1 MADRAWDFDAVV
13 IGGGPGGSSAATALA
28 RRGHRVLLLEREV
41 FPRFH
46 IGESQLP
53 WSDEVFRALGVQDVV
68 AQAGFVEKWGASF
81 TSADGAFDQYADFAQ
96 AVETPRPQTVQVR
109 RADFDHLLLKHSA
122 RSGVDVREGCR
133 ALDAQFDQGGVSVTL
148 GVLARRFGRRAM
160 DPVLR
165 NVAVHA
171 QYEGIPRPE
180 GRRAGDIRMVTRP
193 DRGWFWFIP
202 ISPTVISVGAVI
214 PKAVHDVKARATG
227 EETLDLYLAETP
239 MAAALVRGARRVT
252 PARYDADY
260 SYLAAEHAGDRW
272 VLVGDAGAFLDPIF
286 STGVLLAMQSGLEA
300 AEVIHQG
307 LGARDLSRRR
317 FASYEA
323 RLRKRY
329 HHFRRFAVGFYDPA
343 FRDLWFQ
350 RTTRFGLYP
359 AVLSVLAGNWR
370 PSLATRL
377 RIRLFFIL
385 VALQRRFGIV
395 PPAPEASARAAVL
408 AAAEGSR

>member
-1 MADRAWDFDAVV
+1 
-13 IGGGPGGSSAATALA
+13 
-28 RRGHRVLLLEREV
+28 
-41 FPRFH
+41 
-46 IGESQLP
+46 
-53 WSDEVFRALGVQDVV
+53 
-68 AQAGFVEKWGASF
+68 
-81 TSADGAFDQYADFAQ
+81 
-96 AVETPRPQTVQVR
+96 
-109 RADFDHLLLKHSA
+109 
-122 RSGVDVREGCR
+122 
-133 ALDAQFDQGGVSVTL
+133 
-148 GVLARRFGRRAM
+148 M

-171 QYEGIPRPE
+171 QYEGIARPE

-214 PKAVHDVKARATG
+214 PRNVHDTKARASG
-227 EETLDLYLAETP
+227 EETLDAYLAETP
-239 MAAALVRGARRVT
+239 AAAALVRDARRVT

-272 VLVGDAGAFLDPIF
+272 VLVGDAAAFLDPIF

-300 AEVIHQG
+300 AEAVSGG
-307 LGARDLSRRR
+307 LRAGDLSRRR

-323 RLRKRY
+323 RVRDRY

-343 FRDLWFQ
+343 FRDLWFH
-350 RTTRFGLYP
+350 RSTRFGLYP

-377 RIRLFFIL
+377 RIRLFFTL

-395 PPAPEASARAAVL
+395 PPAPVPAGPPALL
-408 AAAEGSR
+408 AAAEGGR